1 MPRPARIL
9 CVEDDP
15 NQYAFL
21 EKVLGAEGYD
31 VILATDGVEA
41 IDKALSGNP
50 DLVLLDI
57 RIPGLDGYEVALRI
71 RSETAFSQIPII
83 AMTSVGDSAT
93 AEAVGCDEFLKKPIE
108 IPRLKE
114 LMNRFLRGKVVATH
128 PPPRPAELLRPEPDA
143 LVFKSGEIVEK
154 LKSKIRELE
163 GAHERIQA
171 MEKSRAEFYRN
182 ISHELYTPLTPS
194 MGYVALLLD
203 GELGEINGRQRHALV
218 GIDKSLA
225 RMKLLIENLLDA
237 TALQMGRLP
246 INPST
251 FEAQAFLRE
260 VAGRMEERIRDKDID
275 LRVEVRPARVVKVHT
290 DREKLGRILLHLL
303 DNAVKFSP
311 LGGVVAVSIHKDIN
325 GFSLHVLDAGE
336 GVDEGE
342 AANIFEPFYQLDGS
356 VTRTHGGMGLG
367 LAIVQRLAGALGGS
381 VSVESPPR
389 SLTPLGPGRG
399 SLLSVRLPAS
409 VSPVP
414 E

>member
-1 MPRPARIL
+1 
-9 CVEDDP
+9 
-15 NQYAFL
+15 
-21 EKVLGAEGYD
+21 
-31 VILATDGVEA
+31 
-41 IDKALSGNP
+41 
-50 DLVLLDI
+50 
-57 RIPGLDGYEVALRI
+57 
-71 RSETAFSQIPII
+71 
-83 AMTSVGDSAT
+83 
-93 AEAVGCDEFLKKPIE
+93 
-108 IPRLKE
+108 
-114 LMNRFLRGKVVATH
+114 
-128 PPPRPAELLRPEPDA
+128 
-143 LVFKSGEIVEK
+143 
-154 LKSKIRELE
+154 
-163 GAHERIQA
+163 
-171 MEKSRAEFYRN
+171 
-182 ISHELYTPLTPS
+182 
-194 MGYVALLLD
+194 
-203 GELGEINGRQRHALV
+203 
-218 GIDKSLA
+218 
-225 RMKLLIENLLDA
+225 
-237 TALQMGRLP
+237 
-246 INPST
+246 
-251 FEAQAFLRE
+251 
-260 VAGRMEERIRDKDID
+260 MEERIRDKDID